1 MSSGLF
7 RWDNLENVG
16 DVYTPRTGHAV
27 VNEDGVF
34 YLFGGTDGAARQS
47 DVHAYNVETNLWQE
61 IRAGGRPPPARSGA
75 QAVVWN
81 GAVWF
86 FGGYTKKDGEYFNDV
101 YKYDIANTMWG
112 SVHTLGESPQKRTD
126 HSVVLY
132 RDSLLVFGGFDGH
145 NRFNDLRELHLRERR
160 WSNVAAVRS
169 SEPRSRF
176 GHTAVMHGHSMYVFG
191 GWDGHDTLQELVEY
205 SVSSNMWMQLPPR
218 GTPPRARYRHTAV
231 VCGDA
236 MFTFGGVD
244 KAQYRFPDLH
254 EYNFTSRHWSK
265 VSTTSVQ
272 PSART
277 FHKTVVHEGYMYI
290 LGGFDGRRLNDM
302 HRIMFRTKAEL
313 QRYRAR
319 GDAGDPS
326 LGGTGSASGTVNAG
340 PPGNGRTGSGAGAVG
355 DAQEAAAA
363 HMPEDL
369 WTWQRV
375 DIQTGQVYTPRTGH
389 AVVVWNHCFY
399 LMGGTDENAR
409 QNDIYRYDVRN
420 QSWVCIDP
428 VSGHA
433 PSARSGSK
441 AVVCRDSIF
450 FFGGYTKKDGDYFND
465 LFEFNIPRA
474 HWTRIDTANRPT
486 VRTDHSCVVYEATL
500 LIFGGFDGRS
510 RFQDLHQYGTDDR
523 EWTEI
528 APTDNA
534 PMGRF
539 GHSAVVYRSGMF
551 VFGGWNGHDTLDD
564 LYEFSMTTSQWY
576 GVPGRGEVPA
586 SRYRHSAVVHGCC
599 MFIFGGVDKRQARFS
614 DLCEFSFDTRSWQWV
629 KTYGDPPSARTFHRA
644 VMYAGCMYILG
655 GFDGTRRNDMYRIT
669 LPEQLPRGEDRRR
682 RRLLSKGS
690 GDEAAAEP
698 EVGEIEPSDPQANS
712 QSAVLRLQVQELQKR
727 LESELERHVCKIC
740 YEREINTVILDCNH
754 RAACAR
760 CLDQVAS
767 CPLCRSRI
775 TKIIQTYNA

>member
-1 MSSGLF
+1 MEERRC
-7 RWDNLENVG
+7 RWEHLDNLG
-16 DVYTPRTGHAV
+16 DVYTARTGHAV

-61 IRAGGRPPPARSGA
+61 IRSNGRPPPARSGA

-86 FGGYTKKDGEYFNDV
+86 FGGYTKKDGDYFNDV
-101 YKYDIANTMWG
+101 YKYDIATSTWG

-126 HSVVLY
+126 HSVVLF

-160 WSNVAAVRS
+160 WNNIKAATAAH
-169 SEPRSRF
+169 PRSRF
-176 GHTAVMHGHSMYVFG
+176 GHTAVVYGHSMFIFG
-191 GWDGHDTLQELVEY
+191 GWDGHDTLQELQEY
-205 SVSSNMWMQLPPR
+205 NISSNMWLHLSNR
-218 GTPPRARYRHTAV
+218 GNPPRARYRHTAV

-244 KAQYRFPDLH
+244 KTQYRFPDLH
-254 EYNFTSRHWSK
+254 EYCFTSKLWSK

-277 FHKTVVHEGYMYI
+277 FHKTVVHEGAMYI

-302 HRIMFRTKAEL
+302 YRILLRTPAEL
-313 QRYRAR
+313 AQTDRQFRDQE
-319 GDAGDPS
+319 G
-326 LGGTGSASGTVNAG
+326 
-340 PPGNGRTGSGAGAVG
+340 GNGAVSSRDGGSGGMQAPGVGQGAVG
-355 DAQEAAAA
+355 DAQDVAEA

-369 WTWQRV
+369 WCWQRV
-375 DIQTGQVYTPRTGH
+375 GEQQGQVYTPRTGH

-420 QSWVCIDP
+420 RNWVLIEP

-474 HWTRIDTANRPT
+474 HWTRVDSSMRPS
-486 VRTDHSCVVYEATL
+486 VRTDHSCVVYEGSL
-500 LIFGGFDGRS
+500 FIFGGFDGKS
-510 RFQDLHQYGTDDR
+510 RFQDLHQYDVDIK

-528 APTDNA
+528 PTTDNS
-534 PMGRF
+534 PLGRF
-539 GHSAVVYRSGMF
+539 GHTAVCYKSGMF

-564 LYEFSMTTSQWY
+564 LYEFSFTTQQWY
-576 GVPGRGEVPA
+576 SVPGRGDVPP
-586 SRYRHSAVVHGCC
+586 SRYRHSMVVHGCC
-599 MFIFGGVDKRQARFS
+599 AFIFGGVDKRQARFA
-614 DLCEFSFDTRSWQWV
+614 DLCEFSFDTRNWSRV
-629 KTYGDPPSARTFHRA
+629 KTLGDTPSARTFHRA
-644 VMYAGCMYILG
+644 VMYGGCMYILG
-655 GFDGTRRNDMYRIT
+655 GFDGSRRNDMYKIAV
-669 LPEQLPRGEDRRR
+669 PEQLPRGDERRR
-682 RRLLSKGS
+682 KMLATASAQ
-690 GDEAAAEP
+690 DEAAAEP
-698 EVGEIEPSDPQANS
+698 EAGEFGGDCGESNS
-712 QSAVLRLQVQELQKR
+712 VVSKLRLQVLELQKR
-727 LESELERHVCKIC
+727 LETELERHLCKIC

-754 RAACAR
+754 RAGCAR
-760 CLDQVAS
+760 CLDQVAT
-767 CPLCRSRI
+767 CPLCRAQI
-775 TKIIQTYNA
+775 TKIIQTYSA